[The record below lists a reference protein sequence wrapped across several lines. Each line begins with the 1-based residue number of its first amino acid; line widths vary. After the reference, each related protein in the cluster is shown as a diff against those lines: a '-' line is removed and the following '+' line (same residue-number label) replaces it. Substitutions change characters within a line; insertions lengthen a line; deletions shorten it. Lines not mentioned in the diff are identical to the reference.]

1 MKKSLSVWCS
11 VLLAGASQV
20 AMAGPVDADA
30 AIEIAR
36 DFYMSKIV
44 SGSVMRAPVAMDFQ
58 IAFDSNDGDGVA
70 KVKSLAAPTYYVVTP
85 GKDLGYVVVAGD
97 DEVTPVLGYTF
108 EGNVNSENM
117 PDGMKYWL
125 ECYDREIAYIR
136 ENTDPTL
143 PNLVEQVTDVEYTQS
158 YEPLLGAI
166 KWNQD
171 DPFNLKCPLQDGVRT
186 YVGCLAT
193 AMGQIM
199 RYHKWPETGKGSVS
213 YITDGGLSVSADMEG
228 FKYDWDNMLPA
239 YTASATQVQKDAVA
253 DLLFHVGAASKMDY
267 TTVASG
273 ATTADLTTAL
283 MNNFSYSKN
292 LKVITRNATSYQ
304 DWVAAIQG
312 ELAARRPV
320 YYTGIGSD
328 GGHAFV
334 LDGYDGQGMY
344 HFNWGWSG
352 VSDGYFTLSVLNP
365 ISQGI
370 GGNTSGFNFMQ
381 EILVGLMPPTA
392 DEPEVISPNLC
403 IVYKNTTDTREG
415 LSSSVTEA
423 SASDLV
429 SFYAGVLNNGIDN
442 FEGNVI
448 LLLYNDTKQY
458 TLYGANVQIAKGTYV
473 GVSFPVMFGKKIAD
487 GKYQACL
494 AYYDMSTEDG
504 ELVKMGSFYAQAPSR
519 LNVNVDGDRITITSP
534 GKTDFT
540 TSDLVVPE
548 KAYKG
553 RQAKFSVKFKN
564 NGNSYDSALG
574 VVLVDKNDETKYQY
588 KGLFKNVYI
597 GSGDELEIEVSG
609 RINVNPGEYY
619 VYPLYDKNV
628 TYETPSYAP
637 VPGAEPATLVVED
650 EPADEVLSAEALSDG
665 SRVIKTESGNGGLS
679 EFTVRI
685 KNEGGYYAGNIKVG
699 IVGISSRIAAY
710 GYAVIG
716 EGETVD
722 VKVAGELSLAP
733 GKYEAVVD
741 YEIAGIS
748 NNRYERMPGSY
759 ELEVTEYQSSSID
772 DAGVAAFKLYPSP
785 VVESLNVE
793 AESDVE
799 KIEVYR
805 IDGTLVYAKTVG
817 AQVGTVDMSNVESGV
832 YVIRIFT
839 ADDVYTQRI
848 LKK

>member
-1 MKKSLSVWCS
+1 MKKSLSVLCS
-11 VLLAGASQV
+11 MLLAGAGHV
-20 AMAGPVDADA
+20 AMAAPVEPDA

-36 DFYMSKIV
+36 DFYMSKFIA
-44 SGSVMRAPVAMDFQ
+44 GSVMRAPMALDFQ
-58 IAFDSNDGDGVA
+58 IAFDSNAGGDVA
-70 KVKSLAAPTYYVVTP
+70 KVKSLTTPTYYVVTP
-85 GKDLGYVVVAGD
+85 GKDMGFVVVAGD
-97 DEVTPVLGYTF
+97 DEVAPVLGYNL
-108 EGNVNSENM
+108 EGNVNSGNI
-117 PDGMKYWL
+117 PDGMRYWL

-136 ENTDPTL
+136 ENAHPNL
-143 PNLVEQVTDVEYTQS
+143 PNLVEKVAGTEYTQS
-158 YEPLLGAI
+158 YEPLLGPI

-171 DPFNLKCPLQDGVRT
+171 DPFNLKCPMQDGVRT

-193 AMGQIM
+193 AIGQIM
-199 RYHKWPETGKGSVS
+199 RYHKWPETGKGAIEYV
-213 YITDGGLSVSADMEG
+213 TEGGLKVSANMEG

-239 YTASATQVQKDAVA
+239 YTASATQVQKDAVS
-253 DLLFHVGAASKMDY
+253 DLLFHAGAASLMEY
-267 TTVASG
+267 TNVASG
-273 ATTADLTTAL
+273 ASTANLTTAL
-283 MNNFSYSKN
+283 MKNFSYSKN
-292 LKVITRNATSYQ
+292 LKVITRNATSYES
-304 DWVAAIQG
+304 WVAAIQG

-381 EILVGLMPPTA
+381 EILVGVMPPTSA
-392 DEPEVISPNLC
+392 EPEVMSPNLC
-403 IVYKNTTDTREG
+403 IVYKNTTDPKEG
-415 LSSSVTEA
+415 LSVSVTEA

-429 SFYAGVLNNGIDN
+429 SFYAGVLNNGIESFD
-442 FEGNVI
+442 GNII

-458 TLYGANVQIAKGTYV
+458 TLYGANVQIAKSTYV

-494 AYYDMSTEDG
+494 AYYDMSDGDG

-519 LNVNVDGDRITITSP
+519 LNVNVDGDRITITYP
-534 GKTDFT
+534 GKADFA
-540 TSDLVVPE
+540 TSDIVVPE
-548 KAYKG
+548 KVYKG
-553 RQAKFSVKFKN
+553 RQAKFSVKFRN

-597 GSGDELEIEVSG
+597 GSGDELEIEVAG

-619 VYPLYDKNV
+619 VYPLYDENV
-628 TYETPSYAP
+628 TYEAPAYAP
-637 VPGAEPATLVVED
+637 VPGSEPATVVVEA
-650 EPADEVLSAEALSDG
+650 EPADEVLSAEDLEDG
-665 SRVIKTESGNGGLS
+665 SRTIKTESGNGGLS
-679 EFTVRI
+679 KFNVRI
-685 KNEGGYYAGNIKVG
+685 KNSGGYYAGNIKVG
-699 IVGISSRIAAY
+699 IVGVSSRIAAY

-722 VKVAGELSLAP
+722 IEVAGELSLAP
-733 GKYEAVVD
+733 GTYDAVVD

-759 ELEVTEYQSSSID
+759 KLEVTEYESSSIESTD
-772 DAGVAAFKLYPSP
+772 VSSLKMYPNP
-785 VVESLNVE
+785 VLEALNIE
-793 AESDVE
+793 TENDIE

-805 IDGTLVYAKTVG
+805 IDGTLVFVKNIG
-817 AQVGTVDMSNVESGV
+817 AQTANIDMSNYENGV
-832 YVIRIFT
+832 YIVRVFT
-839 ADDVYTQRI
+839 ESDVKTQRI
-848 LKK
+848 VKK